1 MSKISKGNNFISLS
15 DYDRDD
21 ILSVMR
27 GISSY
32 DDQNLKRFIPNKK
45 KLIVIPN
52 KKKLIANL
60 FYEPSTRTS
69 SSFYAAATYLG
80 HEVLSINNV
89 QYSSVA
95 KGESLEDTIRTLASY
110 VHCII
115 LRHSEE
121 GAANAAAQVSD
132 VPIINAGDGIGEHP
146 TQTLLDLYTIY
157 KEFNRLDQ
165 LTVTL
170 MGDLKYG
177 RTIHSLIQVL
187 DLFDV
192 HIHLIGPHELKLPVQ
207 YYKKRYIESTML
219 TESIAMSTD
228 VLYITRVQKERGAV
242 GNYAFTRED
251 AMKLDNKCIVM
262 HPLPRN
268 EELGDWFDSDPRA
281 RYFEQMSNGLAVRK
295 YLLGEILG

>member
-1 MSKISKGNNFISLS
+1 MKLTNKISKGDSFISLK
-15 DYDRDD
+15 DYSRDD
-21 ILSVMR
+21 ILNVMW

-32 DDQNLKRFIPNKK
+32 DDQNLKRF
-45 KLIVIPN
+45 IPN

-95 KGESLEDTIRTLASY
+95 KGESLEDTIRTLAAY

-115 LRHSEE
+115 LRHPEE
-121 GAANAAAQVSD
+121 GAAFLATQVSA

-157 KEFNRLDQ
+157 KEFKRLDR

-177 RTIHSLIQVL
+177 RTIHSLIQAL

-192 HIHLIGPHELKLPVQ
+192 HIHLIGPPFLRLPLR
-207 YYKKRYIESTML
+207 YYKEEYIESTVL
-219 TESIAMSTD
+219 TESAAMSTD
-228 VLYITRVQKERGAV
+228 VLYITRVQKERGAI
-242 GNYAFTRED
+242 GDYAFTRED
-251 AMKLDNKCIVM
+251 AMKLDDSCIVM

>member
-1 MSKISKGNNFISLS
+1 MKLANKISKGDSFVSLRN
-15 DYDRDD
+15 YDQFD
-21 ILSVMR
+21 ILNAMQK
-27 GISSY
+27 ISTY
-32 DDQNLKRFIPNKK
+32 DDQNLKRF
-45 KLIVIPN
+45 IPN

-95 KGESLEDTIRTLASY
+95 KGESLEDTIKTLASY

-115 LRHSEE
+115 LRHPEE
-121 GAANAAAQVSD
+121 GSAYRATQVSN

-157 KEFNRLDQ
+157 KNFKRLDQ

-192 HIHLIGPHELKLPVQ
+192 HINLIGPQELKLPQ
-207 YYKKRYIESTML
+207 KYYKNEYIESTVL
-219 TESIAMSTD
+219 TEDIAMSTD

-242 GNYAFTRED
+242 GNYAFTEKD
-251 AMKLDNKCIVM
+251 ALQLDESCIVM

-268 EELGDWFDSDPRA
+268 EELGEWFDSDPRA
-281 RYFEQMSNGLAVRK
+281 KYFEQMSNGLSVRK

>member
-1 MSKISKGNNFISLS
+1 MMKLTNKISKGDSFISLKNYS
-15 DYDRDD
+15 RDD
-21 ILSVMR
+21 ILNVMR

-32 DDQNLKRFIPNKK
+32 DDQNLKRF
-45 KLIVIPN
+45 IPN

-89 QYSSVA
+89 HYSSVA

-115 LRHSEE
+115 LRHPEE
-121 GAANAAAQVSD
+121 GAAFLANLVSD

-157 KEFNRLDQ
+157 KEFNRLDR

-177 RTIHSLIQVL
+177 RTIHSLVQAL
-187 DLFDV
+187 NLFDV
-192 HIHLIGPHELKLPVQ
+192 HINLIGPDKLMLPSR
-207 YYKKRYIESTML
+207 YYKKEYIESSVF
-219 TESIAMSTD
+219 TESAAMSTD
-228 VLYITRVQKERGAV
+228 VLYITRVQKERGAI
-242 GNYAFTRED
+242 GDYAFTRED
-251 AMKLDNKCIVM
+251 AMKLKDLCIVM

>member
-1 MSKISKGNNFISLS
+1 MKLDNKILKGDSFVSLKN
-15 DYDRDD
+15 YNRVD
-21 ILSVMR
+21 ILNVMR
-27 GISSY
+27 GIASY
-32 DDQNLKRFIPNKK
+32 DDQNLKRF
-45 KLIVIPN
+45 IPN

-115 LRHSEE
+115 LRHPEE
-121 GAANAAAQVSD
+121 GSAYSAVQVSD

-157 KEFNRLDQ
+157 KKFKRLDQ
-165 LTVTL
+165 ITVAL

-192 HIHLIGPHELKLPVQ
+192 HIHLIGPHKLKLPFQ
-207 YYKKRYIESTML
+207 YYKKEYIESTIL
-219 TESIAMSTD
+219 TEDIAMSID

-242 GNYAFTRED
+242 GDYAFTRED
-251 AMKLDNKCIVM
+251 AMKLDNNCIVM

-268 EELGDWFDSDPRA
+268 EELGNWFDLDPRA
-281 RYFEQMSNGLAVRK
+281 KYFEQMSNGLAVRK

>member
-1 MSKISKGNNFISLS
+1 MKLTNKISKGDSFISLK
-15 DYDRDD
+15 DYSRDD
-21 ILSVMR
+21 ILNVMW

-32 DDQNLKRFIPNKK
+32 DDQNLKRF
-45 KLIVIPN
+45 IPN

-95 KGESLEDTIRTLASY
+95 KGESLEDTIRTLAAY

-115 LRHSEE
+115 LRHPEE
-121 GAANAAAQVSD
+121 GAAFLATQVSA
-132 VPIINAGDGIGEHP
+132 VPIINAGDGVGEHP

-157 KEFNRLDQ
+157 KEFKRLDR

-177 RTIHSLIQVL
+177 RTIHSLIQAL

-192 HIHLIGPHELKLPVQ
+192 HINLIGPQFLRLPLR
-207 YYKKRYIESTML
+207 YYKEEYIESIVL
-219 TESIAMSTD
+219 TESIAMATD
-228 VLYITRVQKERGAV
+228 VLYITRVQKERGAI
-242 GNYAFTRED
+242 GDYAFTRED
-251 AMKLDNKCIVM
+251 AMKLDDSCIVM

-268 EELGDWFDSDPRA
+268 EELGDWFDSDPRG

>member
-1 MSKISKGNNFISLS
+1 MRLVKGNSFISLK
-15 DYDRDD
+15 DYGRDD

-27 GISSY
+27 GVFSY
-32 DDQNLKRFIPNKK
+32 DDQNLKRF
-45 KLIVIPN
+45 IPN

-115 LRHSEE
+115 LRHPKE
-121 GAANAAAQVSD
+121 GAANAAAQVSS

-157 KEFNRLDQ
+157 KEFHRLDR

-170 MGDLKYG
+170 VGDLKYG
-177 RTIHSLIQVL
+177 RTIHSLVQAL
-187 DLFDV
+187 ELFDT
-192 HIHLIGPHELKLPVQ
+192 HINLIGPKELKLPLK
-207 YYKKRYIESTML
+207 YFKNEYIESTVL
-219 TESIAMSTD
+219 TENIAMSTD

-242 GNYAFTRED
+242 GNYAFTEKD
-251 AMKLDNKCIVM
+251 AKNLSDTCIVM

-268 EELGDWFDSDPRA
+268 EELGDWFDSDPRG

>member
-1 MSKISKGNNFISLS
+1 MMRLVKGNSFISLK
-15 DYDRDD
+15 DYGRDD

-27 GISSY
+27 GVFSY
-32 DDQNLKRFIPNKK
+32 DDQNLKRF
-45 KLIVIPN
+45 IPN

-95 KGESLEDTIRTLASY
+95 KGESLDDTIRTLASY

-115 LRHSEE
+115 LRHPKE
-121 GAANAAAQVSD
+121 GAANAAAQVSS

-157 KEFNRLDQ
+157 KEFHRLDR

-170 MGDLKYG
+170 VGDLKYG
-177 RTIHSLIQVL
+177 RTIHSLVQAL
-187 DLFDV
+187 ELFDT
-192 HIHLIGPHELKLPVQ
+192 HINLIGPKELKLPLK
-207 YYKKRYIESTML
+207 YYKNEYIESTML
-219 TESIAMSTD
+219 TENIAMSTD

-242 GNYAFTRED
+242 GNYAFTEKD
-251 AMKLDNKCIVM
+251 AKNLSDTCIVM

-268 EELGDWFDSDPRA
+268 EELGDWFDSDPRG

>member
-1 MSKISKGNNFISLS
+1 MMRLVKGNNFISLK

-21 ILSVMR
+21 ILSVMQ

-32 DDQNLKRFIPNKK
+32 DDQTLKRF
-45 KLIVIPN
+45 IPN

-121 GAANAAAQVSD
+121 GAAFLASLVSD
-132 VPIINAGDGIGEHP
+132 VPIINAGDGIGEHH

-157 KEFNRLDQ
+157 KEFKRLDQ

-177 RTIHSLIQVL
+177 RTIHSLVQVL
-187 DLFDV
+187 NMFNV
-192 HIHLIGPHELKLPVQ
+192 HINLIGPDKLMLPSR
-207 YYKKRYIESTML
+207 YYKKEYIESSVL

-251 AMKLDNKCIVM
+251 ALQLDENCIVM

>member
-1 MSKISKGNNFISLS
+1 MKLTNKISKGDSFISLK
-15 DYDRDD
+15 DYSRDD
-21 ILSVMR
+21 ILNVMW

-32 DDQNLKRFIPNKK
+32 DDQNLKRF
-45 KLIVIPN
+45 IPN

-95 KGESLEDTIRTLASY
+95 KGESLEDTIRTLAAY

-115 LRHSEE
+115 LRHPEE
-121 GAANAAAQVSD
+121 GAAFLATQVSA
-132 VPIINAGDGIGEHP
+132 VPIINAGDGVGEHP

-157 KEFNRLDQ
+157 KEFKRLDR

-177 RTIHSLIQVL
+177 RTIHSLIQAL

-192 HIHLIGPHELKLPVQ
+192 HINLIGPQFLRLPLR
-207 YYKKRYIESTML
+207 YYKEEYIESIVL
-219 TESIAMSTD
+219 TESIAMATD
-228 VLYITRVQKERGAV
+228 VLYITRVQKERGAI
-242 GNYAFTRED
+242 GDYAFTRED
-251 AMKLDNKCIVM
+251 AMKLDDSCIVM

>member
-1 MSKISKGNNFISLS
+1 MMRLVKGNNFISLK
-15 DYDRDD
+15 DYGRDD
-21 ILSVMR
+21 ILSVMQ
-27 GISSY
+27 GISTY
-32 DDQNLKRFIPNKK
+32 DDQNLKRF
-45 KLIVIPN
+45 IPN

-121 GAANAAAQVSD
+121 GAAFLASLVSD

-157 KEFNRLDQ
+157 KEFKRLDQ

-177 RTIHSLIQVL
+177 RTIHSLVQVL
-187 DLFDV
+187 NMFDV
-192 HIHLIGPHELKLPVQ
+192 HINLIGPDKLMLPSR
-207 YYKKRYIESTML
+207 YYKKEYIESSVF
-219 TESIAMSTD
+219 TESAAMSTD
-228 VLYITRVQKERGAV
+228 VLYITRVQKERGAI
-242 GNYAFTRED
+242 GDYAFTRED
-251 AMKLDNKCIVM
+251 ALKLDNKCIVM

-281 RYFEQMSNGLAVRK
+281 RYFDQVSNGLAVRK

>member
-1 MSKISKGNNFISLS
+1 MKLTNKISKGDSFISLK
-15 DYDRDD
+15 DYSRDD
-21 ILSVMR
+21 ILNVMQ

-32 DDQNLKRFIPNKK
+32 DDQNLKRF
-45 KLIVIPN
+45 IPN

-115 LRHSEE
+115 LRHPKE
-121 GAANAAAQVSD
+121 GAAYSAAQVSD

-157 KEFNRLDQ
+157 KEFNRLDR

-177 RTIHSLIQVL
+177 RTIHSLIQAL

-192 HIHLIGPHELKLPVQ
+192 HINLIGPRQLKLPFR
-207 YYKKRYIESTML
+207 YYKNDYIESTML
-219 TESIAMSTD
+219 TESIAMATD

-242 GNYAFTRED
+242 GNYAFTREN
-251 AMKLDNKCIVM
+251 AMNLNNTCIVM

-268 EELGDWFDSDPRA
+268 EELGDWFDSDPRG

>member
-1 MSKISKGNNFISLS
+1 MMRLVKGNSFISLK
-15 DYDRDD
+15 DYGRDD

-27 GISSY
+27 GISTY
-32 DDQNLKRFIPNKK
+32 DDQNLKRF
-45 KLIVIPN
+45 IPN

-121 GAANAAAQVSD
+121 GAAFLASLVSD

-157 KEFNRLDQ
+157 KEFKRLDQ

-177 RTIHSLIQVL
+177 RTIHSLVQVL
-187 DLFDV
+187 NMFNV
-192 HIHLIGPHELKLPVQ
+192 HINLIGPDKLMLPSR
-207 YYKKRYIESTML
+207 YYKKEYIESSVL

-251 AMKLDNKCIVM
+251 ALQLDENCIVM

>member
-1 MSKISKGNNFISLS
+1 MMRLVKGNSFISLK
-15 DYDRDD
+15 DYGRDD

-27 GISSY
+27 GVFSY
-32 DDQNLKRFIPNKK
+32 DDQNLKRF
-45 KLIVIPN
+45 IPN

-121 GAANAAAQVSD
+121 GAANIAIQVSS

-157 KEFNRLDQ
+157 KEFHRLDE

-170 MGDLKYG
+170 MGDLRYG
-177 RTIHSLIQVL
+177 RTIHSLIQAL
-187 DLFDV
+187 ELFDT
-192 HIHLIGPHELKLPVQ
+192 HINLIGPHDLKLPQ
-207 YYKKRYIESTML
+207 KYYKNEYIESTVL
-219 TESIAMSTD
+219 TEDIAMSTD

-242 GNYAFTRED
+242 GDYAFTRED
-251 AMKLDNKCIVM
+251 ALKLDNKCIVM

-281 RYFEQMSNGLAVRK
+281 KYFEQMSNGLAVRK

>member
-1 MSKISKGNNFISLS
+1 MKLANKILKGDSFISLS
-15 DYDRDD
+15 DYSRDD
-21 ILSVMR
+21 ILSVMQK
-27 GISSY
+27 ISTY
-32 DDQNLKRFIPNKK
+32 DDQNLKRF
-45 KLIVIPN
+45 IPN

-69 SSFYAAATYLG
+69 SSFYAAATDLG

-95 KGESLEDTIRTLASY
+95 KGESLEDTIKTLASY

-115 LRHSEE
+115 LRHPEE
-121 GAANAAAQVSD
+121 GSAYRAAQVSN

-157 KEFNRLDQ
+157 KNFKRLDQ

-192 HIHLIGPHELKLPVQ
+192 YINLIGPQELKLPRK
-207 YYKKRYIESTML
+207 YYKNNYIESNII
-219 TESIAMSTD
+219 TEDIAMSSD
-228 VLYITRVQKERGAV
+228 VLYVTRVQKERGAV
-242 GNYAFTRED
+242 GNYAFTEKD
-251 AMKLDNKCIVM
+251 ALQLDESCIVM

-268 EELGDWFDSDPRA
+268 EELGEWFDSDPRA
-281 RYFEQMSNGLAVRK
+281 KYFEQMSNGLAVRK

>member
-1 MSKISKGNNFISLS
+1 MMRLVKGNSFISLK
-15 DYDRDD
+15 DYGRDD

-27 GISSY
+27 GVFSY
-32 DDQNLKRFIPNKK
+32 DDQNLKRF
-45 KLIVIPN
+45 IPN

-95 KGESLEDTIRTLASY
+95 KGESLDDTIRTLASY

-115 LRHSEE
+115 LRHPEE
-121 GAANAAAQVSD
+121 GAAYSATLVSN

-157 KEFNRLDQ
+157 KEFKRLYQ

-170 MGDLKYG
+170 MGDMKYG
-177 RTIHSLIQVL
+177 RTIHSLIQAL

-192 HIHLIGPHELKLPVQ
+192 HINLIGPHDLKLPSK
-207 YYKKRYIESTML
+207 YYKNEYEESTVL
-219 TESIAMSTD
+219 TESIALATD

-242 GNYAFTRED
+242 GDYAFTRED
-251 AMKLDNKCIVM
+251 ALKLDNKCIVM

-268 EELGDWFDSDPRA
+268 EELGDWFDSDPRG

>member
-1 MSKISKGNNFISLS
+1 MMRLVKGNSFISLK
-15 DYDRDD
+15 DYSRDD
-21 ILSVMR
+21 ILSVMQ
-27 GISSY
+27 GISTY
-32 DDQNLKRFIPNKK
+32 DDQNLKRF
-45 KLIVIPN
+45 IPN

-80 HEVLSINNV
+80 YEVLSINNV

-95 KGESLEDTIRTLASY
+95 KGESLEDTIRTLAAY

-121 GAANAAAQVSD
+121 GAAFLASLVSD

-157 KEFNRLDQ
+157 KEFKRLDQ

-177 RTIHSLIQVL
+177 RTIHSLVQVL
-187 DLFDV
+187 NMFNV
-192 HIHLIGPHELKLPVQ
+192 HINLIGPDKLMLPSR
-207 YYKKRYIESTML
+207 YYKKEYIESSVL

-251 AMKLDNKCIVM
+251 ALQLDENCIVM

-281 RYFEQMSNGLAVRK
+281 SYFEQMSNGLAVK
-295 YLLGEILG
+295 SIY

>member
-1 MSKISKGNNFISLS
+1 MKLTNKISKGDSFISLK
-15 DYDRDD
+15 DYNRDD
-21 ILSVMR
+21 ILNVMW

-32 DDQNLKRFIPNKK
+32 DDQNLKRF
-45 KLIVIPN
+45 IPN

-95 KGESLEDTIRTLASY
+95 KGESLEDTIRTLAAY

-115 LRHSEE
+115 LRHPEE
-121 GAANAAAQVSD
+121 GAAFLATQVSA

-157 KEFNRLDQ
+157 KEFKRLDR

-177 RTIHSLIQVL
+177 RTIHSLIQAL

-192 HIHLIGPHELKLPVQ
+192 HIHLIGPQFLRLPRR
-207 YYKKRYIESTML
+207 YYKGEYIESSVL
-219 TESIAMSTD
+219 TESAAMSTD

-242 GNYAFTRED
+242 GDYVFTEED
-251 AMKLDNKCIVM
+251 AKNLSDTRIVM

-268 EELGDWFDSDPRA
+268 EELGDWFDSDPRG

>member
-1 MSKISKGNNFISLS
+1 MMKLTNKISKGDSFISLKGYS
-15 DYDRDD
+15 RDD
-21 ILSVMR
+21 ILNVMR

-32 DDQNLKRFIPNKK
+32 DDQNLKRF
-45 KLIVIPN
+45 IPN

-95 KGESLEDTIRTLASY
+95 KGESLEDTIRTLAAY

-121 GAANAAAQVSD
+121 GAAFLANLVSD

-157 KEFNRLDQ
+157 KEFNRLDR

-177 RTIHSLIQVL
+177 RTIHSLVQAL
-187 DLFDV
+187 NLFDV
-192 HIHLIGPHELKLPVQ
+192 HINLIGPDNLMLPPR
-207 YYKKRYIESTML
+207 YYKKEYIESTVL
-219 TESIAMSTD
+219 TESAAMSTD

-242 GNYAFTRED
+242 GDYAFTRED
-251 AMKLDNKCIVM
+251 AMKLKDLCIVM

>member
-1 MSKISKGNNFISLS
+1 MMKFTNKIFKGDNFISLK
-15 DYDRDD
+15 DYSRED
-21 ILSVMR
+21 ILNVMQ

-32 DDQNLKRFIPNKK
+32 DDQNLKRF
-45 KLIVIPN
+45 IPN

-115 LRHSEE
+115 LRHPEE
-121 GAANAAAQVSD
+121 GAAYSATTVSN

-157 KEFNRLDQ
+157 KEFKRLDR

-177 RTIHSLIQVL
+177 RTIHSLVQAL

-192 HIHLIGPHELKLPVQ
+192 HINLIGPHDLKLPFK
-207 YYKKRYIESTML
+207 YYKEEYVENTVL
-219 TESIAMSTD
+219 TDWIAMATD
-228 VLYITRVQKERGAV
+228 VLYITRVQKERGAI
-242 GNYAFTRED
+242 GNYAFTEED
-251 AMKLDNKCIVM
+251 AKNLSATCIVM

-281 RYFEQMSNGLAVRK
+281 AYFDQMSNGLAVRK

>member
-1 MSKISKGNNFISLS
+1 MMRLVKGNSFISLK
-15 DYDRDD
+15 DYSRGD
-21 ILSVMR
+21 ILSVMQ
-27 GISSY
+27 GISTY
-32 DDQNLKRFIPNKK
+32 DDQNLKRF
-45 KLIVIPN
+45 IPN

-80 HEVLSINNV
+80 YEVLSINNV

-121 GAANAAAQVSD
+121 GAAFLASLVSD

-157 KEFNRLDQ
+157 KEFNRLDR

-177 RTIHSLIQVL
+177 RTIHSLVQVL
-187 DLFDV
+187 NMFDV
-192 HIHLIGPHELKLPVQ
+192 HINLIGPDNLMLPSQ
-207 YYKKRYIESTML
+207 YYKKEYIESTVL
-219 TESIAMSTD
+219 TENVAMSTD
-228 VLYITRVQKERGAV
+228 VLYITRVQKERGAI
-242 GNYAFTRED
+242 GDYAFTEED
-251 AMKLDNKCIVM
+251 AKNLPETCIVM

-268 EELGDWFDSDPRA
+268 EELGDWFDSDPRG

>member
-1 MSKISKGNNFISLS
+1 MMRLVKGNNFISLK

-21 ILSVMR
+21 ILSGMQ

-32 DDQNLKRFIPNKK
+32 DDQNLKRF
-45 KLIVIPN
+45 IPN

-80 HEVLSINNV
+80 HEILSINNV

-115 LRHSEE
+115 LRHPEE
-121 GAANAAAQVSD
+121 GAAFLANLVSD

-157 KEFNRLDQ
+157 KEFNRLDR

-177 RTIHSLIQVL
+177 RTIHSLVQAL
-187 DLFDV
+187 NMFDV
-192 HIHLIGPHELKLPVQ
+192 HINLIGPDKLMLPSR
-207 YYKKRYIESTML
+207 YYKKEYIESSVF
-219 TESIAMSTD
+219 TESAAMSTD
-228 VLYITRVQKERGAV
+228 VLYITRVQKERGAI
-242 GNYAFTRED
+242 GDYAFTRED
-251 AMKLDNKCIVM
+251 ALKLDNKCIVM

-281 RYFEQMSNGLAVRK
+281 RYFDQVSNGLAVRK

>member
-1 MSKISKGNNFISLS
+1 MKLTNKISKGDSFISLKGYS
-15 DYDRDD
+15 RDD
-21 ILSVMR
+21 ILNVMR

-32 DDQNLKRFIPNKK
+32 DDQNLKRF
-45 KLIVIPN
+45 IPN

-89 QYSSVA
+89 HYSSVA
-95 KGESLEDTIRTLASY
+95 KGEGLEDTIRTLASY

-115 LRHSEE
+115 LRHPEE
-121 GAANAAAQVSD
+121 GAAYSATLVSN

-157 KEFNRLDQ
+157 KEFKRLDQ

-177 RTIHSLIQVL
+177 RTIHSLVQVL
-187 DLFDV
+187 NMFNV
-192 HIHLIGPHELKLPVQ
+192 HINLIGPDKLMLPSR
-207 YYKKRYIESTML
+207 YYKKEYIESSVF
-219 TESIAMSTD
+219 TENIAMSTD

-251 AMKLDNKCIVM
+251 ALQLDENCIVM

>member
-1 MSKISKGNNFISLS
+1 MKLTNKISKGDSFISLKGYS
-15 DYDRDD
+15 RDD
-21 ILSVMR
+21 ILNVMR

-32 DDQNLKRFIPNKK
+32 DDQNLKRF
-45 KLIVIPN
+45 IPN

-89 QYSSVA
+89 HYSSVA

-115 LRHSEE
+115 LRHPEE
-121 GAANAAAQVSD
+121 GAAFLANLVSD

-157 KEFNRLDQ
+157 KEFNRLDR

-177 RTIHSLIQVL
+177 RTIHSLVQAL
-187 DLFDV
+187 NMFDV
-192 HIHLIGPHELKLPVQ
+192 HINLIGPDKLMLPSR
-207 YYKKRYIESTML
+207 YYKKEYIESSVL

-251 AMKLDNKCIVM
+251 ALQLDENCIVM

>member
-1 MSKISKGNNFISLS
+1 MKLANKISKGDSFVSLRN
-15 DYDRDD
+15 YDQFD
-21 ILSVMR
+21 ILNAMQK
-27 GISSY
+27 ISTY
-32 DDQNLKRFIPNKK
+32 DDQNLKRF
-45 KLIVIPN
+45 IPN

-95 KGESLEDTIRTLASY
+95 KGESLEDTIKTLASY

-115 LRHSEE
+115 LRHPEE
-121 GAANAAAQVSD
+121 GSAYRAAQVSN

-157 KEFNRLDQ
+157 KNFKRLDQ

-192 HIHLIGPHELKLPVQ
+192 HINLIGPQELKLPQ
-207 YYKKRYIESTML
+207 KYYKNEYIESTVL
-219 TESIAMSTD
+219 TEDIAMSTD

-242 GNYAFTRED
+242 GNYAFTEKD
-251 AMKLDNKCIVM
+251 ALQLDESCIVM

-268 EELGDWFDSDPRA
+268 EELGEWFDSDPRA
-281 RYFEQMSNGLAVRK
+281 KYFEQMSNGLAVRK

>member
-1 MSKISKGNNFISLS
+1 MKLANKISKGDSFVSLRN
-15 DYDRDD
+15 YDQFD
-21 ILSVMR
+21 ILNAMQK
-27 GISSY
+27 ISTY
-32 DDQNLKRFIPNKK
+32 DDQNLKRF
-45 KLIVIPN
+45 IPN

-115 LRHSEE
+115 LRHPEE
-121 GAANAAAQVSD
+121 GSAYSAAQVSD

-192 HIHLIGPHELKLPVQ
+192 HIHLIGPHDLKLPFQ
-207 YYKKRYIESTML
+207 YYKNEYIESTIL

>member
-1 MSKISKGNNFISLS
+1 MMKLTNKISKGDSFISLKGYS
-15 DYDRDD
+15 RDD
-21 ILSVMR
+21 ILNVMR

-32 DDQNLKRFIPNKK
+32 DDQNLKRF
-45 KLIVIPN
+45 IPN

-95 KGESLEDTIRTLASY
+95 KGESLEDTIKTLAAY

-115 LRHSEE
+115 LRHPEE
-121 GAANAAAQVSD
+121 GAAFLATKVSD

-157 KEFNRLDQ
+157 KEFKRLDR

-177 RTIHSLIQVL
+177 RTIHSLVQAL
-187 DLFDV
+187 NLFDV
-192 HIHLIGPHELKLPVQ
+192 HINLIGPDNLMLPPR
-207 YYKKRYIESTML
+207 YYKKEYIESTVL
-219 TESIAMSTD
+219 TESAAMSTD

-242 GNYAFTRED
+242 GDYAFTRED
-251 AMKLDNKCIVM
+251 AMKLKDLCIVM

>member
-1 MSKISKGNNFISLS
+1 MKLANKILKGDSFISLS
-15 DYDRDD
+15 DYSRDD
-21 ILSVMR
+21 ILSVMQK
-27 GISSY
+27 ISTY
-32 DDQNLKRFIPNKK
+32 DDQNLKRF
-45 KLIVIPN
+45 IPN

-95 KGESLEDTIRTLASY
+95 KGESLEDTIKTLASY

-115 LRHSEE
+115 LRHPEE
-121 GAANAAAQVSD
+121 GSAYRATQVSN

-157 KEFNRLDQ
+157 KNFKRLDQ

-192 HIHLIGPHELKLPVQ
+192 HINLIGPQELKLPQ
-207 YYKKRYIESTML
+207 KYYKNEYIESTVL
-219 TESIAMSTD
+219 TEDITMSTD

-242 GNYAFTRED
+242 GNYAFTEKD
-251 AMKLDNKCIVM
+251 ALQLDESCIVM

-268 EELGDWFDSDPRA
+268 EELGEWFDSDPRA
-281 RYFEQMSNGLAVRK
+281 KYFEQMSNGLAVRK

>member
-1 MSKISKGNNFISLS
+1 MKLTNKISKGDNFISLS

-21 ILSVMR
+21 ILNVMQ

-32 DDQNLKRFIPNKK
+32 DDQNLKRF
-45 KLIVIPN
+45 IPN

-95 KGESLEDTIRTLASY
+95 KGESLEDTIRTLAAY

-115 LRHSEE
+115 LRHPEE
-121 GAANAAAQVSD
+121 GAAFLATQVSA

-157 KEFNRLDQ
+157 KEFKRLDR

-177 RTIHSLIQVL
+177 RTIHSLIQAL

-192 HIHLIGPHELKLPVQ
+192 HIHLIGPQFLRLPLR
-207 YYKKRYIESTML
+207 YYKEEYIESTVL
-219 TESIAMSTD
+219 TESIAMATD
-228 VLYITRVQKERGAV
+228 VLYITRVQKERGAI
-242 GNYAFTRED
+242 GDYAFTRED
-251 AMKLDNKCIVM
+251 AMKLDDSCIVM